1 MPGKIGNIIYL
12 DLGWGWGET
21 KTKDILNKLV
31 SREKSSLLYKELQ
44 RPRGVSFCEN
54 IPKLFPSRTW
64 GIRTIILNQI
74 KGSRFRVVLNR
85 GSTELSRSMSSVNLV
100 FGLIPEHQHPS
111 TGISIQ
117 KVLKDS
123 WIRKG
128 IEKTSGTRSLTLEST
143 VSDLSRMCSYPTK
156 GELPRASLTFS
167 TYCNK
172 SQDLKKKS

>member
-1 MPGKIGNIIYL
+1 M
-12 DLGWGWGET
+12 
-21 KTKDILNKLV
+21 
-31 SREKSSLLYKELQ
+31 
-44 RPRGVSFCEN
+44 
-54 IPKLFPSRTW
+54 
-64 GIRTIILNQI
+64 NQI

-85 GSTELSRSMSSVNLV
+85 GSAELSRSVSSVNLV

-143 VSDLSRMCSYPTK
+143 VSDLSKCTLIQQRVSFLEPLSLFLLIATK
-156 GELPRASLTFS
+156 V
-167 TYCNK
+167 K
-172 SQDLKKKS
+172 IKKKKIIRILRLILIVLFSKDKCVEF